1 MHNFHERGTSMKN
14 DESGGILLSL
24 TVALGFVLVI
34 ISMAMKA
41 KLNSRIVS
49 DKVYAKSSSEF
60 QLESFTQKLGKFSA
74 SQLTQFCANQL
85 QMGSG
90 FSLSGTDA
98 RITKSLQAP
107 TAITETVD
115 VARRCLKP
123 VTSSNGQ
130 FYFCVDIDQ
139 NNEHP
144 AHSFLGAETNFAEVA
159 IRLVDKWQRSV
170 NCSTFLAS
178 AKEDISLQ
186 IYYRFYWIPAGK
198 NQRLHQKSGFYYAV
212 Q

>member
-1 MHNFHERGTSMKN
+1 MRN

-24 TVALGFVLVI
+24 TVALGFVLLI
-34 ISMAMKA
+34 ISMAMKV

-60 QLESFTQKLGKFSA
+60 QLESFTQKLGKFS
-74 SQLTQFCANQL
+74 SSHLNNLCANQL

-90 FSLSGTDA
+90 FNLSGTEA
-98 RITKSLQAP
+98 RITKTIETPVTTSE
-107 TAITETVD
+107 TAD

-123 VTSSNGQ
+123 MTSSNGQ
-130 FYFCVDIDQ
+130 FYFCVNIDQ
-139 NNEHP
+139 NTEHP

-159 IRLVDKWQRSV
+159 IRLVDKWQRAV
-170 NCSTFLAS
+170 NCSTYLAS
-178 AKEDISLQ
+178 QPNEISMQ
-186 IYYRFYWIPAGK
+186 IYYRFYWIPAGRSL
-198 NQRLHQKSGFYYAV
+198 RLNQKSGFYYAV

>member
-1 MHNFHERGTSMKN
+1 MKH

-34 ISMAMKA
+34 ISMAMKVR
-41 KLNSRIVS
+41 LNSRIIS

-74 SQLTQFCANQL
+74 SRLTQFCSNQL
-85 QMGSG
+85 QLGSG
-90 FSLSGTDA
+90 FSLSGTEA
-98 RITKSLQAP
+98 RISKSLQAP
-107 TAITETVD
+107 TALAETAE

-123 VTSSNGQ
+123 MTSSAGQ
-130 FYFCVDIDQ
+130 FYFCVNIDQ

-170 NCSTFLAS
+170 NCNTYLAS

-198 NQRLHQKSGFYYAV
+198 NQRVHQKSGFYYAV